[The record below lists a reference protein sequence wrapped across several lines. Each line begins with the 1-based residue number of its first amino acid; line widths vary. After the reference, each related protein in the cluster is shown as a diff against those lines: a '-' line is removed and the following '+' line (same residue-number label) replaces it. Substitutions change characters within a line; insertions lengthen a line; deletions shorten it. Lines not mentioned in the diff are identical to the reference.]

1 MSSWGPGFVQ
11 KKGHMILPYYHFV
24 GFDNY
29 ASEFVKL
36 IRSIYYAYNSNEFLF
51 IFDKANSASA
61 GFALFESTLKRNNFS
76 RFLPY
81 YPSQGF
87 NLSERRDLLEP
98 VLQQGPRVDKM
109 NFFSLF
115 SSVFQLQDGIKNKI
129 INIYARKNLSPTEY
143 FEVGVCLVEG
153 QTDFSSLIEKVTTF
167 AKRPIDPLSVFVSSS
182 SREQYR
188 AFYEQCPSQWN
199 VSSMWEM
206 IAPIIVTEEQTL
218 EILFAFIGSLILLS
232 QSSHLVGSFKNSTFL
247 FLYCKEAKFRIPS
260 NLTILDGSS
269 FSYF

>member
-11 KKGHMILPYYHFV
+11 KKGHMILPYYHYV

-36 IRSIYYAYNSNEFLF
+36 VRSIYYAYHASEFLF
-51 IFDKANSASA
+51 IFDKANSANA
-61 GFALFESTLKRNNFS
+61 GFALFESTLKRNNFA

-87 NLSERRDLLEP
+87 NLSDRRDLLEP
-98 VLQQGPRVDKM
+98 ILKQGPKHDKM

-115 SSVFQLQDGIKNKI
+115 SSVFQLQDGTKDKI
-129 INIYARKNLSPTEY
+129 IKIYARKGLSPLDY
-143 FEVGVCLVEG
+143 FEVGVCLLEG
-153 QTDFSSLIEKVTTF
+153 QTEFSSLIQKLTTF

-188 AFYEQCPSQWN
+188 AFHEQCPSQWT

-206 IAPIIVTEEQTL
+206 TAPIIVTEEQTL
-218 EILFAFIGSLILLS
+218 DILFAFIGSLILLS
-232 QSSHLVGSFKNSTFL
+232 QCSHLVGSFKNSTFL
-247 FLYCKEAKFRIPS
+247 FMYCKEDKFRIPS
-260 NLTILDGSS
+260 NLTILDNSS